1 MTGLSPGLL
10 AACTRGYE
18 MNNGEQHERNTR
30 ALGFLLLAV
39 GAWILVARF
48 IHINLGS
55 WLWPF
60 WVIVPGGLIM
70 ALGFRDIHRSN
81 EGLVTF
87 GGIVAVTGIILF
99 VQNITGQWQS
109 WAYAWALVFPGSIGL
124 GQYLWGKRRGDAAAV
139 RSAEKMIRVAVV
151 LFVAFGIFFEVVL
164 GIGTFHLGTASSIV
178 VPVLLIA
185 VGVALYVTSMAGRR
199 GSSFQPPV
207 PPQVTPTPPQPPVR
221 QVDSQDDIT
230 QRR

>member
-1 MTGLSPGLL
+1 MTGLSAGLP
-10 AACTRGYE
+10 AACTRGYK
-18 MNNGEQHERNTR
+18 MNNNEQHERNTR
-30 ALGFLLLAV
+30 ALGLLLLAV

-48 IHINLGS
+48 IYIDLGS

-87 GGIVAVTGIILF
+87 GSIVAVTGIILF

-124 GQYLWGKRRGDAAAV
+124 GQYLWGKRRADAAAV
-139 RSAEKMIRVAVV
+139 RSAEKTIWVAVV
-151 LFVAFGIFFEVVL
+151 LFVALSIFFEVVL
-164 GIGTFHLGTASSIV
+164 GIGDFRLGATGRIV

-185 VGVALYVTSMAGRR
+185 AGVALYVTSATGGR
-199 GSSFQPPV
+199 GSLFQQPT
-207 PPQVTPTPPQPPVR
+207 PPQVTSVPPQPPA
-221 QVDSQDDIT
+221 QQDGIA
-230 QRR
+230 RRP

>member
-1 MTGLSPGLL
+1 
-10 AACTRGYE
+10 
-18 MNNGEQHERNTR
+18 MNNNEQHERNTR
-30 ALGFLLLAV
+30 ALGLLLLAV
-39 GAWILVARF
+39 GAWILIARF
-48 IHINLGS
+48 IHIDLGS

-70 ALGFRDIHRSN
+70 ALGFRDTHRSN
-81 EGLVTF
+81 EGLVIF
-87 GGIVAVTGIILF
+87 GSIVAVTGIILF
-99 VQNITGQWQS
+99 AQNILGQWQS

-139 RSAEKMIRVAVV
+139 RSAEKTIRVAVV

-164 GIGTFHLGTASSIV
+164 GIGGFRLGAAGRIV

-185 VGVALYVTSMAGRR
+185 AGVALYVTSTTGRR
-199 GSSFQPPV
+199 GSFFQPPT
-207 PPQVTPTPPQPPVR
+207 PPQVTPIPPQPPVR
-221 QVDSQDDIT
+221 KVDSQDDIT